1 MLTTAL
7 IWGLAFVAQR
17 VSLDHLGAF
26 AFNGLRFAL
35 GALSLVPLTFLL
47 KPSHLT
53 PAQAAWKPALVP
65 GLAAG
70 FVLFTAASLQQ
81 VGLLWTTAGKA
92 AFLTGFYILLV
103 PVFGLFLKRPAHPG
117 VWWGAALGL
126 AGLYLLS
133 VTSAFTMGFGDA
145 LQLAGAVFWAVH
157 ILVIDRF
164 VPRLDPLKLS
174 VVQFAVC
181 SLLSLAVAVPT
192 ETFTWTGLQAGLA
205 PLLYA
210 GLGSV
215 GIAYTLQVVGQR
227 GVAPGPAALILS
239 LETVF
244 AALGG
249 GLLLGERL
257 GPREL
262 LGCALM
268 LTGMVLAQ
276 AWPMRKTAPRVAE
289 AGTAALSSKQEL
301 PCKAEPSVKPTSKSH
316 P

>member
-1 MLTTAL
+1 MATAF
-7 IWGLAFVAQR
+7 IWGVAFVAQR

-26 AFNGLRFAL
+26 TFNGLRFAL

-47 KPSHLT
+47 KPKHLSAVEAGWR
-53 PAQAAWKPALVP
+53 PSLVP
-65 GLAAG
+65 GLVAG
-70 FVLFTAASLQQ
+70 VVLFVAASLQQ

-103 PVFGLFLKRPAHPG
+103 PVFGMFLKRHPTPG
-117 VWWGAALGL
+117 VWGGAALAL
-126 AGLYLLS
+126 VGLYFLS
-133 VTSAFTMGFGDA
+133 ITAAFTMGFGDA
-145 LQLAGAVFWAVH
+145 LQLLGAVFWAVH

-164 VPRLDPLKLS
+164 VPKLDPLKLS

-181 SLLSLAVAVPT
+181 SALSFGVALPI
-192 ETFTWTGLQAGLA
+192 ETFTWSGLQGGLV

-210 GLGSV
+210 GIGSV

-244 AALGG
+244 AAMGG
-249 GLLLGERL
+249 GLLLGETL

-268 LTGMVLAQ
+268 LAGMVLAQ
-276 AWPMRKTAPRVAE
+276 VWPVRKPESKPVLAVAE
-289 AGTAALSSKQEL
+289 LS
-301 PCKAEPSVKPTSKSH
+301 PDP
-316 P
+316 